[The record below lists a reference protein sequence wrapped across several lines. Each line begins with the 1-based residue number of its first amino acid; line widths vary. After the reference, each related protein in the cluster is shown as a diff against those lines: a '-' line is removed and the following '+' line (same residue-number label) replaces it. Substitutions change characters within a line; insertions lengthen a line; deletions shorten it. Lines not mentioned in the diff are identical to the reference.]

1 MGKNMT
7 SGARRLSGNAVTLL
21 ITALLCGGSAALI
34 YSGAASRQISNML
47 ISMACYIVMA
57 VSLNLVVGLLGE
69 LSLGHAGFM
78 SVGLFTGCLLSIQ
91 LAQSVP
97 IGVRMPLSMLLGG
110 VAAAVVGL
118 LVGLPALRLKGDYLA
133 IVTLGFGE
141 IIRLVLENWTSVTKG
156 SFGLSNISRPSLFGM
171 EMGVTEATNYIYYIV
186 LAAVVVTII
195 VVGRL
200 KNSRIGLALQALRED
215 EIACEAMG
223 IDLTKVKLS
232 AFALGSCWAGFAG
245 VIFAAK
251 TTFINPASFTFME
264 SAMIL
269 SMVVLGGMGSVLGVT
284 IAAAI
289 LVLAPEYLRA
299 FSEYRMLLFGA
310 VMVIMMIYRPQGLI
324 SGEKRTYKITNKDK
338 IDSSKSAFDVPA
350 TGGQA

>member
-110 VAAAVVGL
+110 VAAG
-118 LVGLPALRLKGDYLA
+118 PAA
-133 IVTLGFGE
+133 Q
-141 IIRLVLENWTSVTKG
+141 
-156 SFGLSNISRPSLFGM
+156 
-171 EMGVTEATNYIYYIV
+171 
-186 LAAVVVTII
+186 
-195 VVGRL
+195 GRL
-200 KNSRIGLALQALRED
+200 SGHRNAGLRRDHQD
-215 EIACEAMG
+215 HH
-223 IDLTKVKLS
+223 
-232 AFALGSCWAGFAG
+232 
-245 VIFAAK
+245 
-251 TTFINPASFTFME
+251 
-264 SAMIL
+264 
-269 SMVVLGGMGSVLGVT
+269 
-284 IAAAI
+284 
-289 LVLAPEYLRA
+289 
-299 FSEYRMLLFGA
+299 
-310 VMVIMMIYRPQGLI
+310 Q
-324 SGEKRTYKITNKDK
+324 
-338 IDSSKSAFDVPA
+338 
-350 TGGQA
+350 

>member
-34 YSGAASRQISNML
+34 YSGTASRQISNML

-133 IVTLGFGE
+133 IVTLACGE
-141 IIRLVLENWTSVTKG
+141 DHHQQ
-156 SFGLSNISRPSLFGM
+156 SLRHRRRQ
-171 EMGVTEATNYIYYIV
+171 GVGYQRHLRRYPDT
-186 LAAVVVTII
+186 AALCHRADFS
-195 VVGRL
+195 G
-200 KNSRIGLALQALRED
+200 GAGDD
-215 EIACEAMG
+215 E
-223 IDLTKVKLS
+223 
-232 AFALGSCWAGFAG
+232 
-245 VIFAAK
+245 
-251 TTFINPASFTFME
+251 
-264 SAMIL
+264 
-269 SMVVLGGMGSVLGVT
+269 
-284 IAAAI
+284 
-289 LVLAPEYLRA
+289 
-299 FSEYRMLLFGA
+299 SEELPPWPGHHGH
-310 VMVIMMIYRPQGLI
+310 PG
-324 SGEKRTYKITNKDK
+324 
-338 IDSSKSAFDVPA
+338 
-350 TGGQA
+350 